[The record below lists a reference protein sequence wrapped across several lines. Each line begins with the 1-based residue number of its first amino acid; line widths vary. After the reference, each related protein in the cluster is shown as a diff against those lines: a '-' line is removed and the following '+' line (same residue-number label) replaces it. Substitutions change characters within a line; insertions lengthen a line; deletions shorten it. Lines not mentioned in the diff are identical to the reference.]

1 MMIKANELTKEE
13 RIEYAR
19 RTEMD
24 IKDCERMLQ
33 KAIKE
38 VRECEMYLE
47 IQIEDNKEL
56 GNADT
61 ANDRAREHL
70 NKAMA
75 RVQELKKH
83 ITKLERW
90 IRELLNS

>member
-13 RIEYAR
+13 RVEYAR
-19 RTEMD
+19 RTQME
-24 IKDCERMLQ
+24 IKDCERKLQ

-38 VRECEMYLE
+38 VEDCERYLKIE
-47 IQIEDNKEL
+47 IADNKEL

-90 IRELLNS
+90 IRELLNN